1 MLNIRCVSKKLGDNQ
16 VLDQVN
22 LELKAGSV
30 FGLVGPNGAG
40 KSTLLRM
47 IAGVYREDSGVITWN
62 NEPVFDHPAV
72 KQEILFISDEP
83 FYFYNASIRDMKQF
97 YQRCYPSFNEDAY
110 AHYLEQFGLDEKRP
124 MSQFSK
130 GMKRQAFIIFALAIR
145 PRLLLL
151 DEIFDG
157 LDPMMR
163 LMFQRALAQCVQEN
177 QMTVIISSHNIRELE
192 DICDA
197 FGILDE
203 RHMIT
208 GGDIESVK
216 GNVHAIQLAFAKEV
230 DRSLFSHLD
239 VLSIRVESRFVKVV
253 VKGNVEKIVNYLRSL
268 DPVILEVQ
276 DVSLEEVFLYEME
289 QKGYG
294 VYEQ

>member
-145 PRLLLL
+145 PKLLLL

-197 FGILDE
+197 FSILDE

-208 GGDIESVK
+208 SGDIESVK